1 MQVIQPFFKTLHT
14 LNTPPGW
21 LKGYDFIRVQLGN
34 FGKHQQ
40 PTSLCIVL
48 LYFESSSKETS
59 ILATF
64 GVETWKTYPRV
75 AASSTSQNCNRGGQ
89 RKVRLPSFKSRTCKK
104 HINIVH
110 HTD

>member
-14 LNTPPGW
+14 LNTLPGW

-40 PTSLCIVL
+40 PTSLCTVL

-59 ILATF
+59 FLATF
-64 GVETWKTYPRV
+64 GGRNLEDLSPR
-75 AASSTSQNCNRGGQ
+75 SCFFHFSYCNRGGQ